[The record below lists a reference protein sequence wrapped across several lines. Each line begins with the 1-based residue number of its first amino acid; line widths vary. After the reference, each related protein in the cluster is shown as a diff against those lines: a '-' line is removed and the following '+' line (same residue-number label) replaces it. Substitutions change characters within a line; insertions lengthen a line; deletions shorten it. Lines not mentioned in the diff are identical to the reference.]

1 MNHGQKSIDELLG
14 MPCWVIDTLPK
25 RVPENSPGQ
34 YFTANRY
41 FRDTQLESIRQKH
54 ANIILKLNCYEDI
67 ALEDEINPAP
77 ERLIAEMRSGYVN
90 IRVGDALITSDKDDP
105 YIAVFN
111 AGEELMSLI
120 RELAASEGLFVRKG
134 Q

>member
-1 MNHGQKSIDELLG
+1 MNRSQKSIDELLE
-14 MPCWVIDTLPK
+14 MPSWVIDTLPK

-34 YFTANRY
+34 YFTVDRY
-41 FRDTQLESIRQKH
+41 FRDTQFEEIRRKH
-54 ANIILKLNCYEDI
+54 ANILLKLNCYEDI
-67 ALEDEINPAP
+67 ALEEEVNPAP
-77 ERLIAEMRSGYVN
+77 ERLIAEMKSGYVN

-105 YIAVFN
+105 YLAVFN
-111 AGEELMSLI
+111 AGEELMALI